1 MKEVI
6 ALAIHSDKTLAEARV
21 SFMCIRH
28 MRPACFIRLLAIML
42 LCSMSAANAE
52 QTRLR
57 FNRDIRP
64 ILSNKCFRCHGF
76 DEKGRKGDL
85 RLDQRQGAL
94 AIHDGKQAIVP
105 GKPQESALVQRI
117 STTDADDLM
126 PPPDSKLSLT
136 ADEKNALKRWIA
148 EGAEYEPHWSLIPP
162 KPSSSSQRNIDDF
175 IIARLK
181 QEDLE
186 PAPEASRE
194 TLLRRVSFDLTGLP
208 PTLSELDTFLSDQD
222 PQAYERAVDRL
233 LSSKHFGERMAVE
246 WLDAA
251 RYADTNGYFGDKT
264 RSLWPWRDWVIDAYN
279 RNLPFDQFTIE
290 QLAGDLIPNAT
301 TAQRI
306 ATGFNRNHMANNESG
321 IIDEEYRVEYV
332 ADRLETTG
340 TTWLGL
346 TIGCARCHDHKY
358 DPITQREFYQ
368 LFAFFNNVPESGLIK
383 NDNPPPVLSVPSQEQ
398 EKELIRLSAASQQAE
413 RDFQPFTAALRQQIA
428 EWEKTA
434 AAALAPSPATQLVAQ
449 FSFDGQIDAKHFGTS
464 DVFQEGILGQS
475 AKFDATQ
482 HAEWPGAFNTDAAWT
497 VGLWLMADT
506 SLSGVLSKIEPEG
519 RRRGFEVIWQKGRF
533 QVNLISSWGTDAI
546 ELVTQEPVSSK
557 KWHHLVI
564 SHDGTHRAAG
574 MRVFID
580 GQPAVT
586 KIMNDTLKGSTA
598 TTEPL
603 RIGRRDSSLGFYGQL
618 DELRMLQRPVAVD
631 EVEAWFWSERLR
643 GIAAKPAAKRST
655 ADSTL
660 LQDWFVQHHEDAPTR
675 AAHQRVR
682 EAKAAEASLRESI
695 PTTLVMQEMTSP
707 RKTHLLTRGQYD
719 HPADEVF
726 PGVPASLS
734 QWQAD
739 APPNRLGFAKWL
751 VSKENPLT
759 ARVAVNRLW
768 MQCFGEGLV
777 RTVNDFGSQG
787 EAPSHPELLD
797 WLAVRFMQSGW
808 DVKAML
814 KLMVMSATYR
824 QSSQFSARDPSNR
837 LLARGP
843 SFRLS
848 AEMVRDQALAVSGQ
862 LAPKIGGP
870 SVKPY
875 QPPGLWEAVS
885 YNGEETY
892 VTDTNEGLWRRSL
905 YTFWKRQS
913 PPPALLTF
921 DSPTRE
927 KCTVRRARTN
937 TPLQSLVLLNDE
949 TYVEAARTLAAWTLA
964 QSGSETAKLAL
975 AFRRVTSRT
984 PDAEELRQLTGL
996 LGRQRDRFA
1005 SDHDAAEKLIAAGS
1019 SMSGRGLD
1027 PVELAAWTLTLHA
1040 LLNLDETITRR

>member
-1 MKEVI
+1 
-6 ALAIHSDKTLAEARV
+6 
-21 SFMCIRH
+21 
-28 MRPACFIRLLAIML
+28 ML

-52 QTRLR
+52 DTRLH

-76 DEKGRKGDL
+76 DEKSRKGDL
-85 RLDQRQGAL
+85 RLDQRDEAVASREGRR
-94 AIHDGKQAIVP
+94 AIIP
-105 GKPQESALVQRI
+105 GKPQESEVMQRI
-117 STTDADDLM
+117 TTADSDDLM
-126 PPPDSKLSLT
+126 PPPDSNLSLS
-136 ADEKNALKRWIA
+136 DEEKHALRRWIT
-148 EGAEYEPHWSLIPP
+148 EGAEYEAHWSLIPP
-162 KPSSSSQRNIDDF
+162 RSAEPPPVQRTDWLRNEIDRF
-175 IIARLK
+175 ILARLEK
-181 QEDLE
+181 AELS
-186 PAPEASRE
+186 PSPEAARE

-208 PTLSELDTFLSDQD
+208 PTLQEMDVFRAD
-222 PQAYERAVDRL
+222 PSAAAYEHAVDRL
-233 LSSKHFGERMAVE
+233 LASKHFGERMAVE

-383 NDNPPPVLSVPSQEQ
+383 AENPPPVLSVPSAQQEQ
-398 EKELIRLSAASQQAE
+398 EQKRLAAATQQAE
-413 RDFQPFTAALRQQIA
+413 RDFQPFTAALREQIT

-434 AAALAPSPATQLVAQ
+434 ATSLKPSPAEKLIVH
-449 FSFDGQIDAKHFGTS
+449 FSFDGQIEAKHFGTS
-464 DVFQEGILGQS
+464 DVFQNGILGQS

-482 HAEWPGAFNTDAAWT
+482 HAEWAGAFDTDAAWT

-533 QVNLISSWGTDAI
+533 QINLVSKWGTDAI
-546 ELVTQEPVSSK
+546 ELVTQEPASSK
-557 KWHHLVI
+557 KWHHLVV
-564 SHDGTHRAAG
+564 SHDGTRRAEG
-574 MRVFID
+574 VRVFID
-580 GQPAVT
+580 GQPAAT
-586 KIMNDTLKGSTA
+586 KIMTDTLRGSTA
-598 TTEPL
+598 CTEPL
-603 RIGRRDSSLGFYGQL
+603 RIGRRDASLGFYGQL
-618 DELRMLQRPVAVD
+618 DELRLLQRPITA
-631 EVEAWFWSERLR
+631 EEAGAWFWSERLR
-643 GIAAKPAAKRST
+643 GIAAKPASKRSA
-655 ADSTL
+655 ADVTL
-660 LQDWFVQHHEDAPTR
+660 LQDWFVEHHAGAPTR
-675 AAHQRVR
+675 ASHEHLRKAR
-682 EAKAAEASLRESI
+682 AAEALLRESI
-695 PTTLVMQEMTSP
+695 PTTLVMQEMPSP
-707 RKTHLLTRGQYD
+707 RTAHLLTRGQYD
-719 HPADEVF
+719 HPAEEVR
-726 PGVPASLS
+726 PGVPVSLS
-734 QWQAD
+734 KWPVD
-739 APPNRLGFAKWL
+739 APQNRLGFAKWL

-768 MQCFGEGLV
+768 LQCFGEGLV

-787 EAPSHPELLD
+787 EAPSHAELLD

-824 QSSQFSARDPSNR
+824 QSSTYSARDPSNR

-848 AEMVRDQALAVSGQ
+848 AEMVRDQALAVSGL
-862 LAPKIGGP
+862 LATKIGGP

-892 VTDTNEGLWRRSL
+892 VPDTDDGLWRRSL

-921 DSPTRE
+921 DGPTRE

-949 TYVEAARTLAAWTLA
+949 TYLEAARVLAAWA
-964 QSGSETAKLAL
+964 QALKGSESERLAL
-975 AFRRVTSRT
+975 AFRRVTCRT
-984 PDAEELRQLTGL
+984 PEPEELRLLTGL
-996 LGRQRDRFA
+996 LGRQRARFA
-1005 SDHDAAEKLIAAGS
+1005 ADRDAATKLLAVGAS
-1019 SMSGRGLD
+1019 TCGRDLD
-1027 PVELAAWTLTLHA
+1027 PVELAAWTLTLHT
-1040 LLNLDETITRR
+1040 LFNLDETITRR

>member
-1 MKEVI
+1 
-6 ALAIHSDKTLAEARV
+6 
-21 SFMCIRH
+21 MCFRH
-28 MRPACFIRLLAIML
+28 MRSAFLIML
-42 LCSMSAANAE
+42 LCGMSVASAAE
-52 QTRLR
+52 TKLG

-76 DEKGRKGDL
+76 DEKSRKGDL
-85 RLDQRQGAL
+85 RLDKREDAV
-94 AIHDGKQAIVP
+94 ASRDGKSAIVP
-105 GKPQESALVQRI
+105 GKPQESALLQRI
-117 STTDADDLM
+117 TTTDSNDVM

-136 ADEKNALKRWIA
+136 AAEKETLQRWIA
-148 EGAEYEPHWSLIPP
+148 EGAEYEAHWSLIPP
-162 KPSSSSQRNIDDF
+162 ASAALPEVKQANWPCNEIDHF
-175 IIARLK
+175 VLARLEK
-181 QEDLE
+181 EGMT
-186 PAPEASRE
+186 PSPEASRE

-208 PTLSELDTFLSDQD
+208 PTLQAMDAD
-222 PQAYERAVDRL
+222 PSAEAYERAVDRL
-233 LSSKHFGERMAVE
+233 LASKHFGERMAVE

-279 RNLPFDQFTIE
+279 RNLPFDQFTID
-290 QLAGDLIPNAT
+290 QLAGDLLPNAS

-383 NDNPPPVLSVPSQEQ
+383 ADNPPPVLSVPSAQQEQ
-398 EKELIRLSAASQQAE
+398 ELKRLTADTQQAE
-413 RDFQPFTAALRQQIA
+413 REFQPFTAALRQQITD
-428 EWEKTA
+428 WEKTA
-434 AAALAPSPATQLVAQ
+434 ATSLTPSPTAQLAAH
-449 FSFDGQIDAKHFGTS
+449 FSFDGLIDAKHFGTS
-464 DVFQEGILGQS
+464 DVFQDGILGQS
-475 AKFDATQ
+475 AKYDATQ
-482 HAEWPGAFNTDAAWT
+482 HAEWTGAFDTDAAWT
-497 VGLWLMADT
+497 VGLWLTADT
-506 SLSGVLSKIEPEG
+506 SLSGVFSKIEPEG

-533 QVNLISSWGTDAI
+533 QINLVSKWGTDAI
-546 ELVTQEPVSSK
+546 ELVTQEPASSK
-557 KWHHLVI
+557 KWHHLVV
-564 SHDGTHRAAG
+564 SHDGTRRAEG
-574 MRVFID
+574 VRVFID
-580 GQPAVT
+580 GQPAAT
-586 KIMNDTLKGSTA
+586 KTMNDTLKGPTA
-598 TTEPL
+598 CSEPL
-603 RIGRRDSSLGFYGQL
+603 RIGRRDANLGFYGQL
-618 DELRMLQRPVAVD
+618 DELRLLQRPVTAQ
-631 EVEAWFWSERLR
+631 EAESWFWSERLR
-643 GIAAKPAAKRST
+643 GIAAKPAPKRNA
-655 ADSTL
+655 ADVTL
-660 LQDWFVQHHEDAPTR
+660 LQDWFVEHHASPQTL
-675 AAHQRVR
+675 AAHKRVH
-682 EAKAAEASLRESI
+682 ESKAAEARLRESI
-695 PTTLVMQEMTSP
+695 PTTLVMQEMPSP

-719 HPADEVF
+719 HTAEEVV

-734 QWQAD
+734 KWPND

-824 QSSQFSARDPSNR
+824 QSSQYSARDPSNR

-848 AEMVRDQALAVSGQ
+848 AEMVRDQALAVSG
-862 LAPKIGGP
+862 LLVPKIGGP

-892 VTDTNEGLWRRSL
+892 VPDTDAGLWRRSL

-927 KCTVRRARTN
+927 KCAVRRARTN

-949 TYVEAARTLAAWTLA
+949 TYIEAARVLAAWA
-964 QSGSETAKLAL
+964 QSLKGSEAERLAL

-984 PDAEELRQLTGL
+984 PEAEELRLLSGL
-996 LGRQRDRFA
+996 LSRQRAHFAADRE
-1005 SDHDAAEKLIAAGS
+1005 AAAKLIAAGAS
-1019 SMSGRGLD
+1019 AHGKDLN

>member
-1 MKEVI
+1 
-6 ALAIHSDKTLAEARV
+6 
-21 SFMCIRH
+21 
-28 MRPACFIRLLAIML
+28 MRTACLIML
-42 LCSMSAANAE
+42 LCDMSVARAVE
-52 QTRLR
+52 TKLG

-85 RLDQRQGAL
+85 RLDKREDAV
-94 AIHDGKQAIVP
+94 ASRDGKSAIVP
-105 GKPQESALVQRI
+105 GKPLESELIHRI
-117 STTDADDLM
+117 STTDADDIM
-126 PPPDSKLSLT
+126 PPPDSKLSLS
-136 ADEKNALKRWIA
+136 DEEKNTLRRWIA
-148 EGAEYEPHWSLIPP
+148 EGAEYEAHWSLIPP
-162 KPSSSSQRNIDDF
+162 ASATPPEVKQANWPRNEIDRF
-175 IIARLK
+175 ILARLEK
-181 QEDLE
+181 EGMT
-186 PAPEASRE
+186 PSPEAARE

-208 PTLSELDTFLSDQD
+208 PTLQEMDAD
-222 PQAYERAVDRL
+222 PSAEAYERAVDRL
-233 LSSKHFGERMAVE
+233 LASKHFGERMAVE

-264 RSLWPWRDWVIDAYN
+264 RSLWPWRAWVIDAYN

-290 QLAGDLIPNAT
+290 QLAGDLIPHAT

-383 NDNPPPVLSVPSQEQ
+383 ADNPPPVLSVPSAQQEL
-398 EKELIRLSAASQQAE
+398 ELKRLAADTQQAE
-413 RDFQPFTAALRQQIA
+413 REFQPFTAALRHQITN
-428 EWEKTA
+428 WEKTA
-434 AAALAPSPATQLVAQ
+434 ATSLPSSPTAQLAAH

-464 DVFQEGILGQS
+464 DVFQNGILGQS
-475 AKFDATQ
+475 AKYDATQ
-482 HAEWPGAFNTDAAWT
+482 HAEWPGAFDTDAAWT

-506 SLSGVLSKIEPEG
+506 SLSGVFSKIEPEG

-533 QVNLISSWGTDAI
+533 QINLVSKWGTDAI

-557 KWHHLVI
+557 KWHHLVV
-564 SHDGTHRAAG
+564 SHDGTRRAAG

-580 GQPAVT
+580 GLPATT
-586 KIMNDTLKGSTA
+586 KTMNDTLKGPTA
-598 TTEPL
+598 TSEPL
-603 RIGRRDSSLGFYGQL
+603 RIGRRDANLGFYGQL
-618 DELRMLQRPVAVD
+618 DELRLLQRPVTAQ
-631 EVEAWFWSERLR
+631 EAESWFWSERLR
-643 GIAAKPAAKRST
+643 GIAATPAAKRST
-655 ADSTL
+655 ADTTL
-660 LQDWFVQHHEDAPTR
+660 LQDWFVEHHANPQTL
-675 AAHQRVR
+675 AAHKRVR
-682 EAKAAEASLRESI
+682 EAKAAEARLRESI
-695 PTTLVMQEMTSP
+695 PTTLVMQEMPSP

-719 HPADEVF
+719 HAAEEVR
-726 PGVPASLS
+726 PGIPASLS
-734 QWQAD
+734 TWPAD

-797 WLAVRFMQSGW
+797 RLAVRFMQSGW
-808 DVKAML
+808 DVKTML

-824 QSSQFSARDPSNR
+824 QSSQFSASDPSNR

-848 AEMVRDQALAVSGQ
+848 AEMVRDQALAVSG
-862 LAPKIGGP
+862 LLVPKIGGP

-892 VTDTNEGLWRRSL
+892 VNDTDAGLWRRSL

-927 KCTVRRARTN
+927 KCAVRRARTN

-949 TYVEAARTLAAWTLA
+949 TYIEAARVLAAWVLA
-964 QSGSETAKLAL
+964 QEGSESEKLAL
-975 AFRRVTSRT
+975 AFRRVTSRAAD
-984 PDAEELRQLTGL
+984 PAELQHLTGL
-996 LGRQRDRFA
+996 LSRQRAHF
-1005 SDHDAAEKLIAAGS
+1005 DADLEAAAKLIAAGAS
-1019 SMSGRGLD
+1019 AHGKDLN

>member
-1 MKEVI
+1 
-6 ALAIHSDKTLAEARV
+6 
-21 SFMCIRH
+21 MCIRH
-28 MRPACFIRLLAIML
+28 MRPACLILL
-42 LCSMSAANAE
+42 LCGMSVTRAE
-52 QTRLR
+52 EAKLR

-85 RLDQRQGAL
+85 RLDNREDAV
-94 AIHDGKQAIVP
+94 ATHDGKPAIVP
-105 GKPQESALVQRI
+105 GKPLESELIHRI
-117 STTDADDLM
+117 STTDADDIM
-126 PPPDSKLSLT
+126 PPPESKFALT
-136 ADEKNALKRWIA
+136 AEEKETLRRWIA
-148 EGAEYEPHWSLIPP
+148 EGAEYEAHWSLIPP
-162 KPSSSSQRNIDDF
+162 SPSAPTQQSVDDF
-175 IIARLK
+175 ILARLK
-181 QEDLE
+181 QEGLQ
-186 PAPEASRE
+186 PAREASRE

-208 PTLSELDTFLSDQD
+208 PTLAEIDAFLADQD
-222 PQAYERAVDRL
+222 SRAYERVVDRL
-233 LSSKHFGERMAVE
+233 LASKHFGERMAVE

-290 QLAGDLIPNAT
+290 QLAGDLLPNAT

-383 NDNPPPVLSVPSQEQ
+383 ADNPPPVLSVPSAQQEQ
-398 EKELIRLSAASQQAE
+398 ELKRLSADTQQAE
-413 RDFQPFTAALRQQIA
+413 REFQPFTAALRQQIA
-428 EWEKTA
+428 DWEKTA
-434 AAALAPSPATQLVAQ
+434 ATSLPPSPTTQLTAH
-449 FSFDGQIDAKHFGTS
+449 FSFDGQIAARHFGTS
-464 DVFQEGILGQS
+464 DVFQDGILGQS
-475 AKFDATQ
+475 AKYDATQ
-482 HAEWPGAFNTDAAWT
+482 HAEWTGAFDTDAAWT
-497 VGLWLMADT
+497 IGLWLMADT

-533 QVNLISSWGTDAI
+533 QINLVSKWGTDAI

-557 KWHHLVI
+557 KWHHLVV
-564 SHDGTHRAAG
+564 SHDGTRRAEG
-574 MRVFID
+574 VRVFLD
-580 GQPAVT
+580 GMPAAT
-586 KIMNDTLKGSTA
+586 KTMTDTLKGPTA
-598 TTEPL
+598 CSEPL
-603 RIGRRDSSLGFYGQL
+603 RIGRRDANLGFYGQL
-618 DELRMLQRPVAVD
+618 DELRLLQRPVTAQ
-631 EVEAWFWSERLR
+631 EAESWFWSERLR
-643 GIAAKPAAKRST
+643 GIAAKPAPKRSA
-655 ADSTL
+655 ADVTL
-660 LQDWFVQHHEDAPTR
+660 LQDWFVEHHASPQTL
-675 AAHQRVR
+675 AAHKRVR
-682 EAKAAEASLRESI
+682 EAKAAEARLRESI
-695 PTTLVMQEMTSP
+695 PTTLVMQEMPSP

-719 HPADEVF
+719 HTAEEVL

-734 QWQAD
+734 KWPQD
-739 APPNRLGFAKWL
+739 AAPNRLGFAKWL

-814 KLMVMSATYR
+814 KLIVMSATYR
-824 QSSQFSARDPSNR
+824 QSSQYSARDPSNR

-848 AEMVRDQALAVSGQ
+848 AEMVRDQALAVSG
-862 LAPKIGGP
+862 LLVPKIGGP

-892 VTDTNEGLWRRSL
+892 VPDTDAGLWRRSL

-927 KCTVRRARTN
+927 KCAVRRARTN

-949 TYVEAARTLAAWTLA
+949 TYIEAARVLATWA
-964 QSGSETAKLAL
+964 QSLKGSESERLAL
-975 AFRRVTSRT
+975 AFRRVTSRAA
-984 PDAEELRQLTGL
+984 DAEELQQLTGL
-996 LGRQRDRFA
+996 LSRQRTRFA
-1005 SDHDAAEKLIAAGS
+1005 TDHEAAAKLIAAGAS
-1019 SMSGRGLD
+1019 THGKDLN